1 VTKNYPGDESS
12 GLERPGAFRVNMA
25 AGKEAFIAHTGRAP
39 RVTDPH
45 VDADAPGPD
54 ALDAGIAHPV
64 YGSLGWLAVTTPDR
78 PPPLKYDGCS
88 NKALKYDGCSNK
100 PTISREPATCDATK
114 LARRTDPRV

>member
-1 VTKNYPGDESS
+1 MTKNYPGDESS

-25 AGKEAFIAHTGRAP
+25 AGKEAFIAHTGRAR
-39 RVTDPH
+39 RVTNPQ

-78 PPPLKYDGCS
+78 PPPLKYDGCLEQGPEVRRLLEQ
-88 NKALKYDGCSNK
+88 AHH
-100 PTISREPATCDATK
+100 
-114 LARRTDPRV
+114 LARARYLRRN